1 VSIGGKVEL
10 EQPHSHSPIIY
21 HYPLSHRSATGTLSE
36 YIHPILTMRKLLITG
51 ASGFLGWNLCQ
62 VARVDWEVT
71 GISNQH
77 PLSIPDVRL
86 ERVDLTN
93 AELVTA
99 AIDRIA
105 PDAIIHTAAASI
117 PNFCQEQ
124 PIQSAQINVT
134 AAQTLAQI
142 CAGAKIP
149 LVFTSTDLVFDGT
162 KPPYRETDPVSP
174 LNTYG
179 EQKVAAERAILAA
192 YPQATICRMPLM
204 FGAAPP
210 AATSFIQPWLAS
222 LRADRS
228 LQLFVDEFRTPV
240 SATTAAGGLLM
251 ALQHG
256 SRIIHLGGSERISR
270 YDFGCLL
277 AEVFK
282 LDAALIAPIYQRDL
296 QMTAPRAADV
306 SLDSNKAIALG
317 YKLPS
322 LRSELISLS
331 LSL

>member
-1 VSIGGKVEL
+1 M
-10 EQPHSHSPIIY
+10 Q
-21 HYPLSHRSATGTLSE
+21 
-36 YIHPILTMRKLLITG
+36 KLLITG

-62 VARVDWEVT
+62 VAGTEWEVH
-71 GISNQH
+71 GIYDRH

-93 AELVTA
+93 AKLVTA

-105 PDAIIHTAAASI
+105 PDAIIHAAAASS

-124 PIQSAQINVT
+124 PIPSAQINVT
-134 AAQTLAQI
+134 ATQILAQI

-162 KPPYRETDPVSP
+162 QAPYLETDPVSP
-174 LNTYG
+174 LNIYG
-179 EQKVAAERAILAA
+179 EQKVAAEQAILAA

-204 FGAAPP
+204 FGMAPP
-210 AATSFIQPWLAS
+210 AATSFIQPLLTS
-222 LRADRS
+222 MRAARS

-240 SATTAAGGLLM
+240 SATTAAQGLLL
-251 ALQHG
+251 ALRHH
-256 SRIIHLGGSERISR
+256 SEIIHLGGSERISR

-277 AEVFK
+277 AEVFH
-282 LDAALIAPIYQRDL
+282 LDSALLSPIYQRDL

-306 SLDSNKAIALG
+306 SLDSHKAISLG

-322 LRSELISLS
+322 LRSELASLS

>member
-1 VSIGGKVEL
+1 
-10 EQPHSHSPIIY
+10 
-21 HYPLSHRSATGTLSE
+21 
-36 YIHPILTMRKLLITG
+36 MRKLLITG

-62 VARVDWEVT
+62 VARAEWEVH
-71 GISNQH
+71 GISHRH

-93 AELVTA
+93 AELVAA

-105 PDAIIHTAAASI
+105 PDAIIHAAAASS
-117 PNFCQEQ
+117 PNLCQEQ
-124 PIQSAQINVT
+124 PIPSAQINIT
-134 AAQTLAQI
+134 ATQILAQI
-142 CAGAKIP
+142 CAGAEIP

-162 KPPYRETDPVSP
+162 QPPYLETDPVSP
-174 LNTYG
+174 LNIYG

-204 FGAAPP
+204 FGMAPP
-210 AATSFIQPWLAS
+210 AATSFIQPWLTS
-222 LRADRS
+222 MRADRS

-240 SATTAAGGLLM
+240 SATTAAQGLLL

-256 SRIIHLGGSERISR
+256 SEIIHLGGSERISR

-277 AEVFK
+277 AEVFQ
-282 LDAALIAPIYQRDL
+282 LDSALLSPIDRRDL
-296 QMTAPRAADV
+296 PMTAPRAADV
-306 SLDSNKAIALG
+306 SLDNHKAISLG

-322 LRSELISLS
+322 LRSELASLS

>member
-1 VSIGGKVEL
+1 M
-10 EQPHSHSPIIY
+10 Q
-21 HYPLSHRSATGTLSE
+21 
-36 YIHPILTMRKLLITG
+36 KLLITG

-62 VARVDWEVT
+62 VASAEWEVH
-71 GISNQH
+71 GIYDRH
-77 PLSIPDVRL
+77 PLLIPGVRL

-93 AELVTA
+93 AQLVA
-99 AIDRIA
+99 AALDRIA
-105 PDAIIHTAAASI
+105 PDAIIHTAAASS

-134 AAQTLAQI
+134 AVQTLAQI
-142 CAGAKIP
+142 CVGAKIP
-149 LVFTSTDLVFDGT
+149 LVLTSTDLVFDGT
-162 KPPYRETDPVSP
+162 KPPYLETDPVSP
-174 LNTYG
+174 LNIYG

-204 FGAAPP
+204 FGIAPP
-210 AATSFIQPWLAS
+210 AATSFIQPWLAA

-240 SATTAAGGLLM
+240 SATTAAHGLLM
-251 ALQHG
+251 ALRH
-256 SRIIHLGGSERISR
+256 SSEIIHLGGSERISR

-277 AEVFK
+277 AEVFN
-282 LDAALIAPIYQRDL
+282 LDPALLSPIYQRDL

-306 SLDSNKAIALG
+306 SLDSNKAISLG

-322 LRSELISLS
+322 LQSELASLS